1 MFARLLINPSSF
13 KRSNEAGRGFK
24 DQRADMNCRRLSHP
38 CQENGE
44 VEAAEGRSDCPR
56 GIQTFLNS
64 TSMTPPKHH
73 QNFICIFIS
82 FYTEAQKS

>member
-44 VEAAEGRSDCPR
+44 VEARR
-56 GIQTFLNS
+56 GE
-64 TSMTPPKHH
+64 K
-73 QNFICIFIS
+73 
-82 FYTEAQKS
+82 